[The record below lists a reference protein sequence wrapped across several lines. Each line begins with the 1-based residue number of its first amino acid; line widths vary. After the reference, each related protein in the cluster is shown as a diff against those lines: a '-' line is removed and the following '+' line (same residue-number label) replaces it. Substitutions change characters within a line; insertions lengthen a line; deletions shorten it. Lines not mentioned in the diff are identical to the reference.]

1 MCHIIL
7 KGFLLK
13 YTKYNAMQHSQSFKP
28 RTFHVAVRRSVCTIS
43 KLYVLIATGLKIN
56 SLKFQFIVVVNFCK
70 KWKLLQI
77 KYIYTWQTLTL
88 AQTWVVQKK
97 GWNRGVR
104 QLCVV
109 WTSWIIP
116 PQHDHQKIGFCS
128 LNVLFGNQIVSE
140 QNILICGFI
149 LFNISTIS
157 AQFSQIL
164 LSSQFCLDEVMV
176 GVWSK
181 RLR

>member
-1 MCHIIL
+1 
-7 KGFLLK
+7 
-13 YTKYNAMQHSQSFKP
+13 MQCSNFKALNQQL
-28 RTFHVAVRRSVCTIS
+28 FHVAVGRSVCTIS
-43 KLYVLIATGLKIN
+43 KLYVLIATGLKINSLN

-164 LSSQFCLDEVMV
+164 LSSQFCLDGVMV